1 MLHLEL
7 VPWVNGET
15 VVYPVVINLNFQKIR
30 NCLCDVTPTVF
41 GYNIFMWLLCA
52 VTIAWK
58 T

>member
-7 VPWVNGET
+7 VPWVIGET

-30 NCLCDVTPTVF
+30 NCLYDVTPAVF